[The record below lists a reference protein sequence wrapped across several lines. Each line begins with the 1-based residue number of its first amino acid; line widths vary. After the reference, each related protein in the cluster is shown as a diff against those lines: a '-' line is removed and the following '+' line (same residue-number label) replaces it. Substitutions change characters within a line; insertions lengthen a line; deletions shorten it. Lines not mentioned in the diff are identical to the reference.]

1 MKRSGWQTGEMAVG
15 LRERK
20 KEQTREALARAV
32 LKLSKKRGFDNVTVE
47 DIAAACDVS
56 PRTFF
61 RYFASKEDALFA
73 SNTTRRDML
82 LAAVNEQPPELSVFD
97 AFESAV
103 RARVGEYEK
112 ERDELRLRHQITV
125 SSVSLQSRSAERS
138 QSWEAHLVDELR
150 ASPRSQGLSDFELRL
165 VVAATLSALRLA
177 LDAWLSSDDSGELHE
192 LLDVGFR
199 RLRSGLSG

>member
-1 MKRSGWQTGEMAVG
+1 MKESGWQTEAVAVG

-32 LKLSKKRGFDNVTVE
+32 LKLSKKRGFDHVTVE

-73 SNTTRRDML
+73 SNTARRDMV
-82 LAAVNEQPPELSVFD
+82 LAALNAQPPELTVFD
-97 AFESAV
+97 ALEGAV
-103 RARVGEYEK
+103 RTLVGDYEG
-112 ERDELRLRHQITV
+112 ERDLLRRRHQIVMT
-125 SSVSLQSRSAERS
+125 SASLQSRSAERS
-138 QSWEAHLVDELR
+138 QTWEAHLVEHLR
-150 ASPRSQGLSDFELRL
+150 RSGRSPDLTDTELRL
-165 VVAATLSALRLA
+165 VVAATLAALRLSV
-177 LDAWLSSDDSGELHE
+177 DAWLASDDTGELHD
-192 LLDVGFR
+192 LLEVGFR